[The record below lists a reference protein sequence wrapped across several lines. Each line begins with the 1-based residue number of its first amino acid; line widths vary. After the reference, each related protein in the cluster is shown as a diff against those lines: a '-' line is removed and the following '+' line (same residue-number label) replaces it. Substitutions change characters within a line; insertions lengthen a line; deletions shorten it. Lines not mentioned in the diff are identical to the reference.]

1 MDPIKVI
8 IFVAAFLLLLIL
20 GRKLSGATESQI
32 PMPSLP
38 EPPSQQMFRSDVY
51 AEVEEEKKSAAP
63 AVIGADLPF
72 PVSVPPITRSPDGRY
87 SRPEFLNYHFETID
101 LVTGPSDPSCFYDH
115 LWVQTRDPD
124 NDTVWT
130 NKYTVS
136 TPAGLERVMREEALA
151 ALYLDSDAI
160 IVPKWD
166 LEVIMGAMVQQIMK
180 AYQEPNDP
188 EKTPQG
194 PVN

>member
-1 MDPIKVI
+1 MDPVKII

-20 GRKLSGATESQI
+20 GRKLSGAGESQI
-32 PMPSLP
+32 SMPSVP
-38 EPPSQQMFRSDVY
+38 EPPSQHMFGGDVY
-51 AEVEEEKKSAAP
+51 DEVEEEKKSAAP

-101 LVTGPSDPSCFYDH
+101 LVTGPSDPACFYDH

-151 ALYLDSDAI
+151 ALYLDAEAI

-188 EKTPQG
+188 ETPQG
-194 PVN
+194 QIS